1 MMGGYFEVECGCGYG
16 KVTSDYFV
24 HEYDWSE
31 RLVEKSRRIKINLS
45 RYDLKPRIFFKH

>member
-1 MMGGYFEVECGCGYG
+1 MMGGFFEVECGCGYG

-24 HEYDWSE
+24 HEYEWYEKLE
-31 RLVEKSRRIKINLS
+31 RSRKIKSNLR